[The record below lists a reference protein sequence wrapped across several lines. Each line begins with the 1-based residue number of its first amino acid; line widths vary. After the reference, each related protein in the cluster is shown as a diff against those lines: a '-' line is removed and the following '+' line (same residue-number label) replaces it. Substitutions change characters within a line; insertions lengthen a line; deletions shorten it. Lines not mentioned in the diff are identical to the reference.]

1 MRHWKPLLL
10 IPVLALFGCPA
21 AEKTPTPAPKAP
33 ISMSRAPAPKALP
46 GEATPKE
53 ASAEPSEPAQAKAA
67 AGAVA
72 INPDNTK
79 IEFVGTKTK
88 PFPGRHDGG
97 FKTFT
102 GGIELGDKE
111 LKKITVE
118 IDADSLWADN
128 PKLTGHL
135 KSPDFFDVKSHPK
148 ASFASTAIKAE
159 AAKDATHVIT
169 GDLTLHGEKKT
180 ISFPAK
186 VEVAGDTVTISSEFK
201 INRSEFGITYGK
213 GQVDEPVTI
222 KVAVKAPRK

>member
-88 PFPGRHDGG
+88 GKHVGG

-102 GGIELGDKE
+102 GGIELSDKAVS
-111 LKKITVE
+111 KISVD
-118 IDADSLWADN
+118 IDTSSLFADN

-135 KSPDFFDVKSHPK
+135 MSPDFFDVATHPK
-148 ASFASTAIKAE
+148 AAFASTDVKTGTG
-159 AAKDATHVIT
+159 KDAIIE
-169 GDLTLHGEKKT
+169 GDLTLHGVKKA

-186 VEVAGDTVTISSEFK
+186 IETTADSVSIASEFTIK
-201 INRSEFGITYGK
+201 QSDFGMGYK
-213 GQVDEPVTI
+213 GVDDVVTI
-222 KVAVKAPRK
+222 KIAAKAPRK